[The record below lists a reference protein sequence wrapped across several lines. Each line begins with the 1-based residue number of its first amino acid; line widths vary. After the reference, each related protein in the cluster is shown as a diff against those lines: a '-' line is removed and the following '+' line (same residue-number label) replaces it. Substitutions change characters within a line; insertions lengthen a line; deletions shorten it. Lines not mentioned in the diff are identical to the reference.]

1 MKNEIFF
8 PTVIWKEII
17 SYLPIKKRFTFD
29 ENNECE
35 LHKIFKNKYYS
46 YLKFKKIVN
55 SYLLTENNYLCN
67 KQNNTPLHFAC
78 MYYDITKNYSILWG
92 YYYLKRKCPEMNKVK
107 NIHNKLPY
115 YFLPIDNLY

>member
-35 LHKIFKNKYYS
+35 LHKIFKNKYYKAIFLDFLS
-46 YLKFKKIVN
+46 IQILKKYIFAMDIIG
-55 SYLLTENNYLCN
+55 SRLC
-67 KQNNTPLHFAC
+67 
-78 MYYDITKNYSILWG
+78 
-92 YYYLKRKCPEMNKVK
+92 
-107 NIHNKLPY
+107 
-115 YFLPIDNLY
+115 

>member
-1 MKNEIFF
+1 MTDGVYF
-8 PTVIWKEII
+8 PDFIWKEII

-29 ENNECE
+29 KNKETE
-35 LHKIFKNKYYS
+35 LHKIFNSPFYS
-46 YLKFKKIVN
+46 YFKLKKLVN

-67 KQNNTPLHFAC
+67 KKNNTPLHIAC
-78 MYYDITKNYSILWG
+78 MYYDITKNVSILWG

-115 YFLPIDNLY
+115 YFLPIHY